1 MKIDELIVELIQEH
15 KNVIVPGLGSF
26 IKSEGSGSFTVLF
39 NEYLKYNDGLL
50 QNKVQQQ
57 ASCTKEEAMELI
69 TSYSNAVLSQ
79 IEVDGSYLIV
89 DLGVILLKSGKITF
103 EYTGA
108 EKAHSTTKEIEEAN
122 AAAATP
128 PSEDEIEATILN
140 DIKDANDQGV
150 DPLVTEESL
159 SAGDQRVGDDISE
172 ADIDEEEDEVPDP
185 SDLELE
191 ELSSITQMSATAE
204 EEEEEE
210 EEEETAGFT
219 SETSERTSPTPPAN
233 KPRKGK
239 GMLWLGTGFLIS
251 GLSLLFWL
259 QRDKL
264 SEILGIDNKNLAM
277 ESTLD
282 STKEENK
289 NVLMEVEDSSTNMET
304 DQSLTVNI
312 TEDTTHENMDTIKQI
327 EEIID
332 TVESNFPKEEIEP
345 SYTEP
350 EEIENTV
357 SAKKYHIIGGS
368 FSSEKNAS
376 QFVTTLKESGYDKAL
391 IIGQRN
397 ELYTVSFGG
406 YESKDDA
413 KEQADRIISDGKF
426 QGAWV
431 LYY

>member
-1 MKIDELIVELIQEH
+1 MNIDELIVELIQEH

-26 IKSEGSGSFTVLF
+26 IKSEGAGSFTVLF

-57 ASCTKEEAMELI
+57 ASCTKEEAMDLI
-69 TSYSNAVLSQ
+69 TSYSNAILSQ
-79 IEVDGSYLIV
+79 IEAEGSYLIV
-89 DLGVILLKSGKITF
+89 DLGVILIKSGKISF
-103 EYTGA
+103 EYKRE
-108 EKAHSTTKEIEEAN
+108 EKASSTTEEIEDAN
-122 AAAATP
+122 VTAETP
-128 PSEDEIEATILN
+128 PGEDEIESTILD

-159 SAGDQRVGDDISE
+159 SAGDQRVDDDTPE
-172 ADIDEEEDEVPDP
+172 TDIDEEEDMVPEP

-210 EEEETAGFT
+210 EESAGFT
-219 SETSERTSPTPPAN
+219 SENRERTSPTPAG
-233 KPRKGK
+233 KKTRKGK
-239 GMLWLGTGFLIS
+239 GMLLLGIGCLIS

-259 QRDKL
+259 QRDQL
-264 SEILGIDNKNLAM
+264 SGFLGMNNKDLAM
-277 ESTLD
+277 ESTSD

-289 NVLMEVEDSSTNMET
+289 NLLVEIEDSSTNMET
-304 DQSLTVNI
+304 DQSLISNI
-312 TEDTTHENMDTIKQI
+312 TIDSANVNPDTIKQP
-327 EEIID
+327 EEIVD
-332 TVESNFPKEEIEP
+332 TAQSTFQKEEIEP
-345 SYTEP
+345 SPAEP
-350 EEIENTV
+350 EKIENTAA
-357 SAKKYHIIGGS
+357 AKKYHIIGGS
-368 FSSEKNAS
+368 FSSEMNAS
-376 QFVTTLKESGYDKAL
+376 QFVTTLKENGYNKAL

-406 YESKDDA
+406 YDSKDDA
-413 KEQADRIISDGKF
+413 KEQADQIISDGKF